1 MCLMVELFSGTWR
14 GWTTGMEPPLK
25 ESRLVVPCW
34 PGICY
39 KKLGQTDVVE
49 LICNPEAGNP
59 KFRAVW
65 VA

>member
-1 MCLMVELFSGTWR
+1 
-14 GWTTGMEPPLK
+14 MEPPLK

-59 KFRAVW
+59 KFRAAW